1 MRPVSIVAPLLL
13 STALV
18 LSACTGD
25 AQGPVVERVQAGP
38 LRLQVE
44 VEGELKARE
53 ATPLLV
59 PGAQWSQRQLAW
71 MVADGSHVDKG
82 ELVARFTAPSAELD
96 LEQARVDLQ
105 RNALAR
111 MAKQAELEAA
121 QGRVGVDLSQVRTD
135 LGIAERY
142 ASADLSTLSRN
153 ELLDAVQDTEF
164 LGVKQGVLEWK
175 QGQSEQRGSAELAV
189 LDAQR
194 ATHALNEKNRQGDLD
209 ALELRAPHAGVFML
223 TANWTGEKPAIGSAM
238 WAGNEFGSLPDTA
251 ALEVELSL
259 PQLLAQGLAAGQ
271 AVVVHPL
278 GRPDQEVVTA
288 LSWVASSAKTV
299 SRNNPVKYVSM
310 KAPLDAASVRRF
322 GWVPGQRMQARVV
335 MLEAEEAIS
344 VPNVALSSQD
354 GRSRVAVMDGGGI
367 VQRTVTLGV
376 RGPARSQVI
385 EGLEDG
391 DRVVLADTAVG
402 GEPAIAEDAPAS
414 TPPDPAGDDAGEA
427 S

>member
-1 MRPVSIVAPLLL
+1 MKHTSVIAPLLL
-13 STALV
+13 SAALC
-18 LSACTGD
+18 LPGCADD

-44 VEGELKARE
+44 AEGELKASA

-59 PGAQWSQRQLAW
+59 PGSQWSQRQLSW

-82 ELVARFTAPSAELD
+82 DLVARFAAPSAELD
-96 LEQARVDLQ
+96 LEQARVDLL

-111 MAKQAELEAA
+111 NAKQAELGAA
-121 QGRVGVDLSQVRTD
+121 RGRVDVDLSQVRTE

-142 ASADLSTLSRN
+142 ASADLATLSRN

-164 LGVKQGVLEWK
+164 LGVKQDVLEWK
-175 QGQSEQRGSAELAV
+175 QGQSEQRGDAELAV

-194 ATHALNEKNRQGDLD
+194 ATHALNEKNHQGDLD

-271 AVVVHPL
+271 TVVVHPL
-278 GRPDQEVVTA
+278 GRPDQEVVTT

-322 GWVPGQRMQARVV
+322 GWVPGQRMQAKVV
-335 MLEAEEAIS
+335 MLEAEDAIS

-354 GRSRVAVMDGGGI
+354 GRSRVSIMDGDR
-367 VQRTVTLGV
+367 VVRREVTLGV
-376 RGPARSQVI
+376 QGPARSQVV
-385 EGLEDG
+385 EGLENG
-391 DRVVLADTAVG
+391 DRVVLADTADDDG
-402 GEPAIAEDAPAS
+402 PAATGDAPAS
-414 TPPDPAGDDAGEA
+414 GGPDADGDDEGEA